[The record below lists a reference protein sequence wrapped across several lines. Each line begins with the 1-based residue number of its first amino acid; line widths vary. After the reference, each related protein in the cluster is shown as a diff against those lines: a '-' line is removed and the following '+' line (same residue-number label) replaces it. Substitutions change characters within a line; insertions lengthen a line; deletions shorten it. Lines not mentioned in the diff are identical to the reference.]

1 MRIGLNVPDQQ
12 SLLAEQTRK
21 SSTDATNQTGATPLG
36 DKTDLSQ
43 DKITLSAL
51 STQVLSQPDVRQNL
65 VDSLR
70 QSVNSG
76 SYNLDPNEIAKS
88 IFG

>member
-12 SLLAEQTRK
+12 SLLTEQTRK
-21 SSTDATNQTGATPLG
+21 SSTDATSQSGATPVG
-36 DKTDLSQ
+36 DKPGLSQ
-43 DKITLSAL
+43 DKITLSTL
-51 STQVLSQPDVRQNL
+51 STQVLSQPEVRQNL

-76 SYNLDPNEIAKS
+76 SYNVDPTEIAKS
-88 IFG
+88 ILG

>member
-1 MRIGLNVPDQQ
+1 MYL
-12 SLLAEQTRK
+12 
-21 SSTDATNQTGATPLG
+21 TNQTGATPLG

-70 QSVNSG
+70 QSVSSG